1 MLSAIRVTNST
12 VRKLGGGVE
21 AWVGLGLG
29 FALLMA
35 GKQSKMGCIMVFRK
49 PPAQPSHFTAEHR
62 GRRALAVV
70 GLVVVA
76 MTAADHT
83 ALGADTQA
91 AEWCTLGPYVE
102 FTGARSAVVRW
113 ETAEP
118 TSSIVQWGTT
128 RELGRQ
134 VEDATPERVHEVA
147 IDQLKWK
154 ARHYFR
160 VGAHVDEV
168 PSYTPLKWFDNANNY
183 SVPSVADAV
192 LPLAETPAE
201 ARRWQQ
207 TASYI
212 LDSTDIRR
220 GYALVY
226 GIESGRLA
234 LELARQSHLN
244 IICIDED
251 RERLDRAGDLLMD
264 AGVYGVRVTVRHV
277 EDFAK
282 TPFSDQFFNLATSER
297 VLADGR
303 LPGLPAEVHRV
314 LRPCGGTF
322 LVPLPPAGAGDPV
335 AGQTDPWS
343 PSAQHAPQRESV
355 GDATWLRITREP
367 KTDARWWTHQYGGPH
382 NAGNNFDTLGGARGT
397 DDLELQ
403 WIGRPGLDAGLD
415 RQVRMPAPV
424 SANGRI
430 YHQGFNRIMAID
442 SYNGAMLWSLEI
454 PQLRRV
460 NLPRDA
466 SNMCADEEGVF
477 LAVKDACWR
486 LDGPTGRRTRSYHL
500 DEPGMDWGVVFRYGD
515 LLYGSSVPAGSSYTK
530 YWGPDY
536 WYEGHPTL
544 VWGGTHEAAANQVL
558 SDNLFALDPATGQRA
573 WTYRGGMILNT
584 SVALNN
590 TSVAHNGGMVLFVES
605 RTPEI
610 QHRPSGEKATVEQ
623 AQRVWD
629 DIHLVA
635 LDAASGHKLWE
646 RSLSQGDERWPAV
659 SGGVAA
665 FYLLTAELDG
675 ELYAAI
681 QSSYP
686 IGPDDPEFTQ
696 DGENN
701 GWMSMYGY
709 RIGRG
714 GAEHLWSDRQR
725 WAFVVKK
732 KLRRAAVVRD
742 RIVLAGQS
750 YQIRDG
756 VSQESGI
763 PEFGCG
769 TLTAIGDVLI
779 GRFDDLGGQ
788 DTYYDIT
795 LWDTRTQKLSSWTPL
810 RPSCWLSTISGGGM
824 LLAPEAGGGCSC
836 QVYFGAS
843 VGFAPRGGQSVVV
856 NETES
861 TK

>member
-1 MLSAIRVTNST
+1 MI
-12 VRKLGGGVE
+12 
-21 AWVGLGLG
+21 
-29 FALLMA
+29 
-35 GKQSKMGCIMVFRK
+35 FRK
-49 PPAQPSHFTAEHR
+49 HPTPPSHATVSLH
-62 GRRALAVV
+62 GRHSLAVV
-70 GLVVVA
+70 GLIVVA
-76 MTAADHT
+76 ITAMNLSAR
-83 ALGADTQA
+83 GADDQA
-91 AEWCTLGPYVE
+91 TDLCTLGPYVE

-113 ETAEP
+113 ETEEP
-118 TSSIVQWGTT
+118 TSSIVQWGTS
-128 RELGRQ
+128 RELGQQ

-154 ARHYFR
+154 AKHYFR
-160 VGAHVDEV
+160 VGTLVNDVA
-168 PSYTPLKWFDNANNY
+168 SYTPVNWFDNANNY
-183 SVPSVADAV
+183 TVPSATDAV
-192 LPLAETPAE
+192 WPIAETPAE
-201 ARRWQQ
+201 VRRWQQ
-207 TASYI
+207 TVRHI
-212 LDSTDIRR
+212 LDSTEIRR

-226 GIESGRLA
+226 GIESGQLA

-244 IICIDED
+244 VICIDED
-251 RERLDRAGDLLMD
+251 REQLDRAGDLLME
-264 AGVYGVRVTVRHV
+264 AGVYGMRVTLRHV
-277 EDFAK
+277 EDLTE
-282 TPFSDQFFNLATSER
+282 TPFSDHFFNLVTSER
-297 VLADGR
+297 TIGGGR

-322 LVPLPPAGAGDPV
+322 LAPVPSGDPV
-335 AGQTDPWS
+335 ADRSDPWS

-355 GDATWLRITREP
+355 GDTTWLRMTREP
-367 KTDARWWTHQYGGPH
+367 EAEAKWWTHQYGGPH
-382 NAGNNFDTLGGARGT
+382 NAGNNFDTLGGASGT

-430 YHQGFNRIMAID
+430 YHQGFNRIMAVD

-466 SNMCADEEGVF
+466 SNMCADEKGVF

-486 LDGPTGRRTRSYHL
+486 LDGPTGHRTKTYPL
-500 DEPGMDWGVVFRYGD
+500 DEPGMDWGVVFHYGD

-530 YWGPDY
+530 YWGPDH
-536 WYEGHPTL
+536 WYGGHPTL

-558 SDNLFALDPATGQRA
+558 SDSLFALDPATGQRA

-584 SVALNN
+584 SVALN
-590 TSVAHNGGMVLFVES
+590 GGMVLFVES
-605 RTPEI
+605 RTPEL
-610 QHRPSGEKATVEQ
+610 QHRPSGEKATVEE
-623 AQRVWD
+623 ALRVWD

-635 LDAASGHKLWE
+635 LDAASGQQLWE
-646 RSLSQGDERWPAV
+646 RSLSQSDHSNDERWPAMP
-659 SGGVAA
+659 GGVAA
-665 FYLLTAELDG
+665 FYLLTADLDG

-686 IGPDDPEFTQ
+686 IGPDDPEYIEG
-696 DGENN
+696 GEKN
-701 GWMSMYGY
+701 GRLSMYGY
-709 RIGRG
+709 RIQRG
-714 GAEHLWSDRQR
+714 GAEFLWSGRQP
-725 WAFVVKK
+725 WAWVVKK
-732 KLRRAAVVRD
+732 KLRRAAVVGD
-742 RIVLAGQS
+742 RIVLSGQS

-779 GRFDDLGGQ
+779 GRFEDIGGQ

-795 LWDTRTQKLSSWTPL
+795 LWDTRTKKLTSWTPL

-843 VGFAPRGGQSVVV
+843 VGFAPREHQTTTV

-861 TK
+861 TE